1 MFYNLVLLLNWFE
14 QKYLLQPFHCSM
26 LYLARISVSQLWC
39 SKLPCVQI
47 ALPFKSVSYQERCFC
62 GLQNCGHR
70 YVFLT
75 EIETVWA
82 ALCMCLE
89 IQKAR
94 VSRTV
99 IPHRLC
105 EAGGIE
111 SNNSPLLGRVDRF
124 LTATHKDP
132 HKIRLH
138 RSVIPEA
145 CSPLVSSQTQQ
156 RRNVKRWWFSSC
168 LRWPP
173 PNPLCDNSQLKH
185 TQTHA
190 DTHFDDM
197 TLSLWIVTLAEQQMQ
212 YFTLCG
218 HCTTKCS

>member
-1 MFYNLVLLLNWFE
+1 MMFYNMFLLLNWFE
-14 QKYLLQPFHCSM
+14 QKYFLQPFHCSM

-39 SKLPCVQI
+39 SKLPCVRI
-47 ALPFKSVSYQERCFC
+47 ALPFMSVSYQERCFC

-111 SNNSPLLGRVDRF
+111 SNNSPLPGRVDKF
-124 LTATHKDP
+124 LTATHKYP
-132 HKIRLH
+132 PNKT
-138 RSVIPEA
+138 
-145 CSPLVSSQTQQ
+145 SSQCHSRGLFSSGQLANTTEEK
-156 RRNVKRWWFSSC
+156 RKRWWFSSC

-173 PNPLCDNSQLKH
+173 PNPLCDNSELKH
-185 TQTHA
+185 TQTHT

-197 TLSLWIVTLAEQQMQ
+197 TLNLWIVTLAEQQMQ